1 MDKIDIKSVVIFA
14 LAIAHGV
21 LAYTLFTFKEKCKE
35 DIVRI
40 EAINVAVLQQN
51 NQLSGRVD
59 SLQSTTKILAKS
71 FLYIDSCNSNR
82 VSKTERAERR
92 GRFLGGILKG
102 LMPGL

>member
-1 MDKIDIKSVVIFA
+1 MDKIEIKSVAIFA
-14 LAIAHGV
+14 LTIAFGV
-21 LAYTLFTFKEKCKE
+21 LAYNFFTFKEKCKE
-35 DIVRI
+35 DLVRI
-40 EAINVAVLQQN
+40 EAINVAVLKQN
-51 NQLSGRVD
+51 NQLSGQFD
-59 SLQSTTKILAKS
+59 SLQNTTKILAKS

>member
-40 EAINVAVLQQN
+40 EAINEAVIQEN
-51 NQLSGRVD
+51 NQLSGQVD

-71 FLYIDSCNSNR
+71 FLYIDSCNASR
-82 VSKTERAERR
+82 IKKTDRAERR
-92 GRFLGGILKG
+92 GRFLGGLLKEV
-102 LMPGL
+102 LPGL